1 MTMFLPVVSTIKVS
15 ISARD
20 VVEHGA
26 GPVRRNT
33 VAHITTRR
41 LDNAWL
47 PRIRMI
53 NVAVRNQVLKK
64 KITALE
70 DIVRIVRS
78 DGSKSK
84 SHIPPNA
91 VSSLPQ

>member
-33 VAHITTRR
+33 VVHITTRR
-41 LDNAWL
+41 LDNAWQ
-47 PRIRMI
+47 PRIRTI
-53 NVAVRNQVLKK
+53 NVVVRNQVLKK
-64 KITALE
+64 KITVVE
-70 DIVRIVRS
+70 DTAHIVRS
-78 DGSKSK
+78 DGRPFVES
-84 SHIPPNA
+84 N
-91 VSSLPQ
+91 LR

>member
-33 VAHITTRR
+33 VVHITTRR
-41 LDNAWL
+41 LDNAWQ
-47 PRIRMI
+47 PRIRTI
-53 NVAVRNQVLKK
+53 NVVVRNQVLKK
-64 KITALE
+64 KITVVEVTAH
-70 DIVRIVRS
+70 IVRS
-78 DGSKSK
+78 DGRPFVES
-84 SHIPPNA
+84 N
-91 VSSLPQ
+91 LR

>member
-1 MTMFLPVVSTIKVS
+1 MFLLAASTTKVS
-15 ISARD
+15 ISARA
-20 VVEHGA
+20 VAEHGA
-26 GPVRRNT
+26 GPVRRSI
-33 VAHITTRR
+33 VVYIMTRR

-47 PRIRMI
+47 PRIRTI
-53 NVAVRNQVLKK
+53 NVVGRKLASGK

-91 VSSLPQ
+91 VSSLSQ